1 MNRLKLSRVAQPQS
15 APPRAKNIS
24 MRIVSL
30 LPSATE
36 ILYALGVGDEVVGVT
51 HECDFPPEAARKP
64 ALIKPRVDPTAAPA
78 EIDRQVS
85 ELVARGE
92 SIYAVDGDLL
102 ASLAP
107 DLIVTQDLCHVCAAS
122 PDDLATALSRFSR
135 PPRVLTLT
143 PHSLDDVWQ
152 DIIRAGEATD
162 TLPRAESLAADLK
175 ARVQAVASITAS
187 TDAEVFSAAR
197 TAASTTAS
205 AAPQTVAQFT
215 VRPRVA
221 CLEWLD
227 PLYVGGHWVPEM
239 VAIAGGE
246 DVLGRAGHPSFKVT
260 ADDVAQSNA
269 DIILVMLCGYN
280 AKRNAAEFQ
289 YAKIPSSW
297 QNLPA
302 IRNRRIF
309 AVDANSHF
317 SRPGP
322 RLADGVEL
330 LAHLFNPQRP
340 QPHLPAATYVEL

>member
-1 MNRLKLSRVAQPQS
+1 
-15 APPRAKNIS
+15 

-36 ILYALGVGDEVVGVT
+36 ILYALGIGDQVVGVT
-51 HECDFPPEAARKP
+51 HECDFPPEVAGKP
-64 ALIKPRVDPTAAPA
+64 ALIEPRVDPTAAPA

-92 SIYAVDGDLL
+92 SIYAVDADLL

-143 PHSLDDVWQ
+143 PHSLDEVWQ
-152 DIIRAGEATD
+152 DIIRTGAATD
-162 TLPRAESLAADLK
+162 TRPRAEALAAELK
-175 ARVQAVASITAS
+175 AKVQAVASITAS
-187 TDAEVFSAAR
+187 TNAHPFTAAQAAR
-197 TAASTTAS
+197 FTAASTNTQPAERVAS
-205 AAPQTVAQFT
+205 ATAPAVASATPQSAT
-215 VRPRVA
+215 RPRVA

-227 PLYVGGHWVPEM
+227 PFYVGGHWVPEM

-246 DVLGRAGHPSFKVT
+246 DVLGTAGHPSFKVS
-260 ADDVAQSNA
+260 ADDIAQSNA
-269 DIILVMLCGYN
+269 DVILVMLCGYD
-280 AKRNAAEFQ
+280 AKRNAQEFAA
-289 YAKIPSSW
+289 AKLPPSW
-297 QNLPA
+297 ENLPA

-309 AVDANSHF
+309 AVDANSYF

-322 RLADGVEL
+322 RLADGVQL
-330 LAHLFNPQRP
+330 LAHLFNPSQFQSP
-340 QPHLPAATYVEL
+340 VPAGGYVKL

>member
-1 MNRLKLSRVAQPQS
+1 
-15 APPRAKNIS
+15 

-36 ILYALGVGDEVVGVT
+36 ILYALGVGEQVVGIT
-51 HECDFPPEAARKP
+51 HECDFPPEAAGKP
-64 ALIKPRVDPTAAPA
+64 TLIKPRVDPTAAPA

-85 ELVARGE
+85 ELIARGE
-92 SIYAVDGDLL
+92 SIYAVDADLL

-122 PDDLATALSRFSR
+122 PDDLATALSRFSH

-152 DIIRAGEATD
+152 DIIRAGEATN
-162 TLPRAESLAADLK
+162 TRPRAESLAAELK
-175 ARVQAVASITAS
+175 ARVLAVASITAS
-187 TDAEVFSAAR
+187 ADAHAFSAAR
-197 TAASTTAS
+197 AAASTTAKAPAQS
-205 AAPQTVAQFT
+205 A

-246 DVLGRAGHPSFKVT
+246 DVLGRAGHPSFKVS

-269 DIILVMLCGYN
+269 DVIVVMLCGYN
-280 AKRNAAEFQ
+280 AKRNAQEFNTTN
-289 YAKIPSSW
+289 IPQNW

-340 QPHLPAATYVEL
+340 QPHLPAATYVKL

>member
-1 MNRLKLSRVAQPQS
+1 
-15 APPRAKNIS
+15 

-30 LPSATE
+30 LPSGTE
-36 ILYALGVGDEVVGVT
+36 ILYALGVGDRVVGVT

-122 PDDLATALSRFSR
+122 PDDLATALSRFAR

-143 PHSLDDVWQ
+143 PHTLDDVWQ
-152 DIIRAGEATD
+152 DIIRAGEATN
-162 TLPRAESLAADLK
+162 TSQRAEQLAAELRS
-175 ARVQAVASITAS
+175 RVRAVASVTAS
-187 TDAEVFSAAR
+187 TNAHACSAAQAAGATRASKSAR
-197 TAASTTAS
+197 TSAASS
-205 AAPQTVAQFT
+205 A
-215 VRPRVA
+215 RPRVV

-239 VAIAGGE
+239 VEIAGGE
-246 DVLGRAGHPSFKVT
+246 DVLGQAGHPSFKVT

-330 LAHLFNPQRP
+330 LAHVFNPQRP
-340 QPHLPAATYVEL
+340 QPHLPAAPYVKL

>member
-1 MNRLKLSRVAQPQS
+1 VRYHY
-15 APPRAKNIS
+15 S

-36 ILYALGVGDEVVGVT
+36 ILYALGVGGQVVGIT
-51 HECDFPPEAARKP
+51 HECDFPPEVHGKP
-64 ALIKPRVDPTAAPA
+64 VLIKPRVDPTAAPA

-92 SIYAVDGDLL
+92 SIYAVDADLL

-162 TLPRAESLAADLK
+162 TRPRAETLAAELK
-175 ARVQAVASITAS
+175 ARVQAVASMS
-187 TDAEVFSAAR
+187 TQPA
-197 TAASTTAS
+197 
-205 AAPQTVAQFT
+205 
-215 VRPRVA
+215 VRPLVV

-227 PLYVGGHWVPEM
+227 PFYVGGHWVPEM

-246 DVLGRAGHPSFKVT
+246 DVLGRAGRPSFKVS

-269 DIILVMLCGYN
+269 DVIVVMLCGHD
-280 AKRNAAEFQ
+280 AKRNAKEFQ
-289 YAKIPSSW
+289 TTTIPSNWES
-297 QNLPA
+297 LPA

-309 AVDANSHF
+309 AVDANSQF

-322 RLADGVEL
+322 RLADGVGL
-330 LAHLFNPQRP
+330 LAHLFNPRNCQSP
-340 QPHLPAATYVEL
+340 VPAAAYVKL

>member
-1 MNRLKLSRVAQPQS
+1 
-15 APPRAKNIS
+15 

-36 ILYALGVGDEVVGVT
+36 ILYALGVGDQVVGIT
-51 HECDFPPEAARKP
+51 HECDFPPEAAGKP

-92 SIYAVDGDLL
+92 SIYAVDADLL

-152 DIIRAGEATD
+152 DIIRAGDATN
-162 TLPRAESLAADLK
+162 TRPRAESLAAELK
-175 ARVQAVASITAS
+175 ATVQAVASITALTNVRAS
-187 TDAEVFSAAR
+187 SAAQ
-197 TAASTTAS
+197 AAAS
-205 AAPQTVAQFT
+205 AAPQTVARSAI
-215 VRPRVA
+215 RPRVA

-246 DVLGRAGHPSFKVT
+246 DVLGRAGHPSFKVS
-260 ADDVAQSNA
+260 ADDVAHSNA
-269 DIILVMLCGYN
+269 DVIVVMLCGYN

-289 YAKIPSSW
+289 SAKIPQSW

-330 LAHLFNPQRP
+330 LVHLFDPSRCATP
-340 QPHLPAATYVEL
+340 PAAAYIKL